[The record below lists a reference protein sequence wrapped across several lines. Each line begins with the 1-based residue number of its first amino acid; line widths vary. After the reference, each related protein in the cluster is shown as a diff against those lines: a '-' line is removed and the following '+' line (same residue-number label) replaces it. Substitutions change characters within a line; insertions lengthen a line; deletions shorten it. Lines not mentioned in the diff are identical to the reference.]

1 MFDMMPI
8 NMPQTLIIAD
18 LHLTQVEIDKIEL
31 FDQFCT
37 EYASKVDQL
46 FILGD
51 LFNTWIGDDIS
62 LNTYQSIA
70 TILNKLTKTT
80 QVFVMAGNRDFLLSN
95 TFENETGCKLIKE
108 PHLIHH
114 NEKNYLLIHGD
125 SLCTD
130 DVDYQKLK
138 KVLRNPIIQFIFLHL
153 SKNLRL
159 KLTGQLRK
167 KSIEA
172 QSYKSEKIMD
182 VNQSAVDELMTKYP
196 NMDLIHG
203 HTHRQNTHKMERY
216 TRYVLGDWKNNQGNA
231 IKLGESLEWLEI
243 N

>member
-1 MFDMMPI
+1 MQ
-8 NMPQTLIIAD
+8 QTFIIAD
-18 LHLTQVEIDKIEL
+18 LHLTQVENDKVEL
-31 FDQFCT
+31 FNQFCT

-62 LNTYQSIA
+62 LNAYQ
-70 TILNKLTKTT
+70 TIVNVLNKLTKTT
-80 QVFVMAGNRDFLLSN
+80 EVFVMVGNRDFLLSN
-95 TFENETGCKLIKE
+95 TFENETGCKLIEE
-108 PHLIHH
+108 PYLLNH
-114 NEKNYLLIHGD
+114 NEKKYLLIHGD

-138 KVLRNPIIQFIFLHL
+138 KVLRNPMIQFIFLHL
-153 SKNLRL
+153 PKKIRL

-172 QSYKSEKIMD
+172 QSYKSEKIMN
-182 VNQSAVDELMTKYP
+182 VNQSAVDELMTEYP

>member
-1 MFDMMPI
+1 MQ
-8 NMPQTLIIAD
+8 QTFIIAD
-18 LHLTQVEIDKIEL
+18 LHLTQVENDKVEL
-31 FDQFCT
+31 FNQFCT

-62 LNTYQSIA
+62 LNAYQ
-70 TILNKLTKTT
+70 TIVNVLNKLTKTT
-80 QVFVMAGNRDFLLSN
+80 EVFVMVGNRDFLLSN
-95 TFENETGCKLIKE
+95 TFENKTGCKLIKE
-108 PHLIHH
+108 PYLLNHH
-114 NEKNYLLIHGD
+114 EKKYLLIHGD

-138 KVLRNPIIQFIFLHL
+138 KVLRNPMIQFIFLHL
-153 SKNLRL
+153 PKKIRL

-182 VNQSAVDELMTKYP
+182 VNQSAVDELMTEYP

>member
-1 MFDMMPI
+1 MQ
-8 NMPQTLIIAD
+8 QTFIIAD
-18 LHLTQVEIDKIEL
+18 LHLTQVENDKVEL
-31 FDQFCT
+31 FNQFCT

-62 LNTYQSIA
+62 LNAYQRIVNV
-70 TILNKLTKTT
+70 LNKLTKTT
-80 QVFVMAGNRDFLLSN
+80 EVFVMVGNRDFLLSN

-108 PHLIHH
+108 PYLLNHH
-114 NEKNYLLIHGD
+114 EKKYLLIHGD

-153 SKNLRL
+153 PKKIRL

-182 VNQSAVDELMTKYP
+182 VNQSAVDELMTNYSDT
-196 NMDLIHG
+196 DLIHR

>member
-70 TILNKLTKTT
+70 TLLHKLTKTT
-80 QVFVMAGNRDFLLSN
+80 QVFVMVGNRDFLLSN
-95 TFENETGCKLIKE
+95 TFEKETG
-108 PHLIHH
+108 
-114 NEKNYLLIHGD
+114 
-125 SLCTD
+125 
-130 DVDYQKLK
+130 
-138 KVLRNPIIQFIFLHL
+138 
-153 SKNLRL
+153 
-159 KLTGQLRK
+159 
-167 KSIEA
+167 
-172 QSYKSEKIMD
+172 
-182 VNQSAVDELMTKYP
+182 
-196 NMDLIHG
+196 
-203 HTHRQNTHKMERY
+203 
-216 TRYVLGDWKNNQGNA
+216 
-231 IKLGESLEWLEI
+231 
-243 N
+243 